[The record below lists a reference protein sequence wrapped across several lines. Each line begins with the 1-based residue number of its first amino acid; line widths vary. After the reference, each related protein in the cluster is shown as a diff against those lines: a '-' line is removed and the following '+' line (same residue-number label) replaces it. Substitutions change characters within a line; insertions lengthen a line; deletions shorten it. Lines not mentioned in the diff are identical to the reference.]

1 MHIPYWD
8 HEDELDDRLGES
20 LSALIKAELD
30 PLEYLLWA
38 DRPAPPRTVRI
49 PFVPALFVA
58 VLAGLSGFSLAAMFG
73 LVGQAWIDLRTLAL
87 ALGLAPS
94 ILGGMIL
101 AHMASRLVRRWLK
114 GRRLSR
120 MVYAITD
127 RRAIVAR
134 IESPDGELHASSL
147 RAGEVVDTRRFENPD
162 GSGDLFFLGKG
173 KDQWLP
179 IGFLE
184 VPRVGL
190 VESLVR
196 EALLDREQEW
206 WRFGTTSTP

>member
-1 MHIPYWD
+1 
-8 HEDELDDRLGES
+8 
-20 LSALIKAELD
+20 
-30 PLEYLLWA
+30 
-38 DRPAPPRTVRI
+38 
-49 PFVPALFVA
+49 
-58 VLAGLSGFSLAAMFG
+58 MFG

-87 ALGLAPS
+87 ALGLAPCV
-94 ILGGMIL
+94 LGGMIL
-101 AHMASRLVRRWLK
+101 THTASRLVRRWLE

-134 IESPDGELHASSL
+134 ITSPDGELHAASL

-162 GSGDLFFLGKG
+162 GSGDLFFLGWG
-173 KDQWLP
+173 KDHWLP
-179 IGFLE
+179 FGFLE

-206 WRFGTTSTP
+206 WKLGTTANP